1 MSVPCP
7 QPRKVSL
14 LTSAEAEVSPIY
26 YPAGLQQPL
35 HVHQGPQMSILLAG
49 GFRET
54 TPDTDSDPATSVSA
68 MKADGLCDLM
78 IAIRHAPLS
87 PLRQPPKGVQR
98 LKAALDEA
106 PAKVDFSRMACA
118 VGCVDIEAVGDT
130 LLVRAARLSGVAQ
143 PYTVPE
149 SLRIELAPNSGEV
162 MTFSVEGK
170 QVKTLM
176 FKDGRFT
183 HDCGGL

>member
-7 QPRKVSL
+7 QPRKASL
-14 LTSAEAEVSPIY
+14 LTSAEAEVSLIY

-87 PLRQPPKGVQR
+87 PLRQCNASRRPSTRRPPKSIS
-98 LKAALDEA
+98 AAW
-106 PAKVDFSRMACA
+106 PALSACI
-118 VGCVDIEAVGDT
+118 DIEAVGDT

-149 SLRIELAPNSGEV
+149 SLRTELAPNSGEV

-170 QVKTLM
+170 QVKTLT